1 MRYLIRLTMIFVMCI
16 FLVACGGGGGAS
28 TPSDTTAP
36 VITITGSATV
46 NHEQGTTY
54 TDEGATA
61 QDAVD
66 GSVTVSTSGSVDAA
80 EGTYTLT
87 YTATDSAGNT
97 ATATRTVIVADTIAP
112 AITLIGSANV
122 THEQGTTYRDEGAT
136 ATDEVD
142 TSVEV
147 VVTGVVNSAIAGTYT
162 LSYTATDQAGNASS
176 ATRTVVVSDTTAPL
190 VSLIGPATLA
200 HEQGTI
206 YSDLGATAVDSVDG
220 TINVVIS
227 GTVGG
232 NAGSYV
238 LTYSATDSAGN
249 GASVSRTVIVSDS
262 TLPTITLVGEATVN
276 HEQGTIYTDAGAS
289 ASDSVDGSVSV
300 TTSGTVDANAAGTYT
315 LTYTATDQAGNVSTA
330 TRTVV
335 VVDTTAPVI
344 SLIGNVDVSHE
355 VDTEYDDAG
364 ATAFDTADGNVP
376 VVTSGTVNTNVVGS
390 YTLDYNASDSAGN
403 MASTVTRTINVIEA
417 SPDITLTLK
426 SHSSG
431 SLVGDIVPIIVTVES
446 VYELASVTAQ
456 IDDSVITLIYSQAA
470 DCIRH
475 HCGPAFVGELNLTG
489 LPSSDYTMVI
499 RATDST
505 AQIAEISVTV
515 TLDRTPTLTVTSPVN
530 LSVAHPTILLNLS
543 CGDDSGSCTIM
554 VSINGQEVARGTDTL
569 EQDLDLTGRDGGMV
583 NLIISAVDLSQQTAM
598 DSRSIYVET
607 SEFIESIFEAPAEVL
622 DFTNNTVLHR
632 KTDTNDLVIS
642 DLTKTDQ
649 TTISLPTQYESGDI
663 AYLSANGAIFVAS
676 NGRSVTYNNLFD
688 FNDGNLYDLG
698 FPNSAYSLVTNGNYA
713 IWSNAKTLTLRD
725 LSNKTNRIVST
736 DAGNWK
742 NDVAE
747 SGLVVYWD
755 YTYSVVLDSNGA
767 QSTIANDVNLWN
779 IYPLTDGNSV
789 VYRKQDPCCSNQNY
803 SLYVYRASS
812 NTLLSNLG
820 VNEPSQG
827 RDYQINNG
835 WIAYTDIGSSGQKQV
850 WTLDPSNVKVKRNA
864 FGTESTI
871 VHLASNGE
879 LIFTLS
885 GEYYLSKPDG
895 TFIQLGLSQGQV
907 GYDAD
912 GWHLTLGREIFR
924 IQSPASPQYKVS
936 VDRGDS

>member
-1 MRYLIRLTMIFVMCI
+1 MCI
-16 FLVACGGGGGAS
+16 FLVACGGGGGSS

-36 VITITGSATV
+36 VITITGSASV

-54 TDEGATA
+54 SDEGATA

-66 GSVTVSTSGSVDAA
+66 GSVAVSTSGSVGAA
-80 EGTYTLT
+80 AGTYTIT
-87 YTATDSAGNT
+87 YSATDTAGNVS
-97 ATATRTVIVADTIAP
+97 TATRTVIVADTIAP
-112 AITLIGSANV
+112 SITLNGAATL
-122 THEQGTTYRDEGAT
+122 THEQGTTYVDEGAT
-136 ATDEVD
+136 ATDSVD
-142 TSVEV
+142 ASVEV
-147 VVTGVVNSAIAGTYT
+147 VTTGVVTSAIAGTYT

-431 SLVGDIVPIIVTVES
+431 SLVGDIVPIAVTVES
-446 VYELASVTAQ
+446 VYELASLTAQ
-456 IDDSVITLIYSQAA
+456 IDDSVTTLVYSEEAIWILICA
-470 DCIRH
+470 CY
-475 HCGPAFVGELNLTG
+475 GPGFVGDLSLTG
-489 LPSSDYTMVI
+489 VPSGDYTMVI

-505 AQIAEISVTV
+505 AQTAQISITV
-515 TLDRTPTLTVTSPVN
+515 TLDRAPTLNVTSPMN
-530 LSVAHPTILLNLS
+530 LSVARPTIPLNLS
-543 CGDDSGSCTIM
+543 CGDDSGSCTIV
-554 VSINGQEVARGTDTL
+554 VSINGQEVVRGTDTL
-569 EQDLDLTGRDGGMV
+569 EQDIDLTDRDGTV
-583 NLIISAVDLSQQTAM
+583 IDLIISAVDSRQQTTV

-607 SEFIESIFEAPAEVL
+607 SEFIASIFEAPAEVL
-622 DFTNNTVLHR
+622 DFTDNTVLYR
-632 KTDTNDLVIS
+632 KTDSNDLVIS

-649 TTISLPTQYESGDI
+649 TTVNLPVDYESGDI

-676 NGRSVTYNNLFD
+676 NGPSVTYNNLFD

-698 FPNSAYSLVTNGNYA
+698 YPNDDSSLVTDGNYA

-736 DAGNWK
+736 NAGNWQ

-755 YTYSVVLDSNGA
+755 HNYSVVLDSDGS
-767 QSTIANDVNLWN
+767 QSTIASDVNLWN
-779 IYPLTDGNSV
+779 TYPITDGDSV
-789 VYRKQDPCCSNQNY
+789 VYRKHDACCQDQNY
-803 SLYVYRASS
+803 SLYVYRANS

-820 VNEPSQG
+820 LNRPSQG

-835 WIAYTDIGSSGQKQV
+835 WIAFTDIGSSGQKQV

-879 LIFTLS
+879 LIFTFS

-895 TFIQLGLSQGQV
+895 TFTQIGLSQGQV

-924 IQSPASPQYKVS
+924 IQSPASP
-936 VDRGDS
+936 